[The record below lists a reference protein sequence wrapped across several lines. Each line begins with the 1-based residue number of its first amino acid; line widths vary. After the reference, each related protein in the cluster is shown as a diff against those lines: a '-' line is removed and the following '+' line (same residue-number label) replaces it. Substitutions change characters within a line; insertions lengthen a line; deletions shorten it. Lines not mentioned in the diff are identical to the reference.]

1 MIKIDMT
8 DKAKSEFKGNIL
20 GKFKAL
26 KKNSELKSYINR
38 LEKQL
43 KEIKLSEFDN
53 VITLESLITMDFNKL
68 KIIKKYI
75 DEKNITFDKDIDL
88 YEEFI
93 NRRIRIEHIKNLNIS
108 VCPYCNRNYIV
119 NFEVQGNQII
129 STAEL
134 DHFFPKSEYPC
145 FAISIYNLVPCC
157 HTCNHIKSNK
167 NINICSPL
175 DTSISDKILF
185 KYTPKNSD
193 YLHSEEGFKLECDTF
208 EQSDENEIK
217 NTLEL
222 FHIISIYQKHKDLI
236 LELIQK
242 SQIYTESYIDELLQN
257 YQGKVFNNR
266 EDLLRLIIGV
276 YVDEKDINKRPLSK
290 LLIDISK
297 SLGLLY

>member
-1 MIKIDMT
+1 M
-8 DKAKSEFKGNIL
+8 
-20 GKFKAL
+20 
-26 KKNSELKSYINR
+26 KSYINR

-43 KEIKLSEFDN
+43 KEIKLSEFNN

-93 NRRIRIEHIKNLNIS
+93 NRKIRIEHIKNLNIS

-119 NFEVQGNQII
+119 NFEMQSNQII

-134 DHFFPKSEYPC
+134 DHFFSKSEYPC

-175 DTSISDKILF
+175 DTSINDKILF

-193 YLHSEEGFKLECDTF
+193 YLHSEEDFKLECDIF
-208 EQSDENEIK
+208 EQSGENEIK

-222 FHIISIYQKHKDLI
+222 FHIINIYQKHKDLI

-257 YQGKVFNNR
+257 YQGKIFNNR

-276 YVDEKDINKRPLSK
+276 YVDEKDINKKPLSK

>member
-20 GKFKAL
+20 GKLKAL

-93 NRRIRIEHIKNLNIS
+93 NRRIRIEHINNLNIS

-119 NFEVQGNQII
+119 NFEV
-129 STAEL
+129 
-134 DHFFPKSEYPC
+134 
-145 FAISIYNLVPCC
+145 
-157 HTCNHIKSNK
+157 
-167 NINICSPL
+167 
-175 DTSISDKILF
+175 
-185 KYTPKNSD
+185 
-193 YLHSEEGFKLECDTF
+193 
-208 EQSDENEIK
+208 
-217 NTLEL
+217 
-222 FHIISIYQKHKDLI
+222 
-236 LELIQK
+236 
-242 SQIYTESYIDELLQN
+242 
-257 YQGKVFNNR
+257 
-266 EDLLRLIIGV
+266 
-276 YVDEKDINKRPLSK
+276 
-290 LLIDISK
+290 
-297 SLGLLY
+297 